1 MTLFNIFNKATF
13 SKDDER
19 VIRQILEAPETEQI
33 IARAEQAAIDNR
45 KVLCQRLGS
54 LDARHDK
61 GIAAAGATLE
71 TAIRALEA
79 AEARLLTAREKETQA
94 RAMVYAAEASKGAE
108 ASELHQALRDTRDN
122 RLDDF
127 WLHLD
132 DAKDKLRHLTRITT
146 FPLHSWTG
154 AKSVRYES
162 NADEVS
168 TLSTALKD
176 AQAEVERMTLLPLT
190 RAEISERLTALTHKL
205 APMLDAF
212 SLPTPRLDEDG
223 AVTLSREKLKF
234 SDVLQENRVLDPGD
248 LPTPQPRTTQVPPVK
263 PQPIKRA
270 IAQKP
275 IAAKQQAAPVAKK
288 AAPYAEVMME
298 SGVTMIYF

>member
-1 MTLFNIFNKATF
+1 MTLRNYFNKATF
-13 SKDDER
+13 TKDDER

-33 IARAEQAAIDNR
+33 IARAEQATIENR
-45 KVLCQRLGS
+45 KVLRQRLDN

-61 GIAAAGATLE
+61 GIAAAGTKLQ

-79 AEARLLTAREKETQA
+79 AEVTIMAAREEERQA
-94 RAMVYAAEASKGAE
+94 RAMVYAAEAAKGAE
-108 ASELHQALRDTRDN
+108 AIELLHALRDSRDM

-132 DAKDKLRHLTRITT
+132 DAKDKLRHLTRITA

-154 AKSVRYES
+154 GKSVRYET

-176 AQAEVERMTLLPLT
+176 AQAEVEGMTLLPLT
-190 RAEISERLTALTHKL
+190 RAEVSERLTALTHKL
-205 APMLDAF
+205 VAMLDAF

-234 SDVLQENRVLDPGD
+234 SDVLQENRVNEPGD
-248 LPTPQPRTTQVPPVK
+248 MRP
-263 PQPIKRA
+263 
-270 IAQKP
+270 
-275 IAAKQQAAPVAKK
+275 AAPVTL
-288 AAPYAEVMME
+288 AAPLPPTAKRTAAAPNPAPANKKPAAEKKVHYKGW
-298 SGVTMIYF
+298 SV